1 MAVSASKSIFV
12 FERPPVEEV
21 LCGIQFKSQDALV
34 TAHCGQLWNRYKL
47 DGYCGATDEPILV
60 PSSESFGMESPSDSQ
75 PLPLPPR
82 VWFHK
87 GDRTAIVQVQ
97 RDRFLHNWKKSSTQ
111 TKYPKY
117 HHIKSLFK
125 ERLDTFQSFL
135 DENEIG
141 RIQPTQYEITYVN
154 HIAQGE
160 GWETI
165 EDIGEILP
173 SFQWGSSSNKFL
185 PIPSNMM
192 IQSRF
197 DLPTAL
203 ARLHAVARVAYR
215 KSDHKLMLLLELTV
229 QGMPNDPSGHE
240 MWDWFDTARE
250 WIVWGFADLTHD
262 EIQTKIWGRS

>member
-21 LCGIQFKSQDALV
+21 VCGIQFKSLDALA
-34 TAHCGQLWNRYKL
+34 TAHFGQLWNRYKL
-47 DGYCGATDEPILV
+47 DGYRGATDESILV
-60 PSSESFGMESPSDSQ
+60 PQSESFGMESPSDSQ
-75 PLPLPPR
+75 PLPFPLR

-87 GDRTAIVQVQ
+87 GDGTAIVQVQ
-97 RDRFLHNWKKSSTQ
+97 RDHFLHNWNKSSTQ

-135 DENEIG
+135 NESEIG
-141 RIQPTQYEITYVN
+141 RIQPTKYQITYVN

-165 EDIGEILP
+165 ECIGEILP
-173 SFQWGSSSNKFL
+173 SFQWRSSSNEFS
-185 PIPSNMM
+185 PMPSNMM
-192 IQSRF
+192 IQLSL

-203 ARLHAVARVAYR
+203 ASLHAVARVAYR
-215 KSDHKLMLLLELTV
+215 KSDHKLMLLLEFILR
-229 QGMPNDPSGHE
+229 GMPNDPSSHE
-240 MWDWFDTARE
+240 IWNWFDTARE
-250 WIVWGFADLTHD
+250 WIVRGFADLTHD
-262 EIQTKIWGRS
+262 QVQTKIWGRS